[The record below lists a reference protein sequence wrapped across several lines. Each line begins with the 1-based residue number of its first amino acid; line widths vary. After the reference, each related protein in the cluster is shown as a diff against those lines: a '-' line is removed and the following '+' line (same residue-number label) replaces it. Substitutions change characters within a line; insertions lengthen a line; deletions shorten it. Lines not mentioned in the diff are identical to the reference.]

1 MGPGGQTI
9 EARMQNLV
17 KQTADDITACGN
29 ACDAYSKKRLV
40 VKVIK
45 GSLWDGTLKGYI
57 DIFAKRR
64 KEFTFALSIHTGI
77 GVDDANRKLD
87 SLDSKMDVLLEFFTT
102 SVTPE
107 YKELAALVQ
116 KKGGARAVMDSNETL
131 KELLKF
137 KAASAATTSKQAERD
152 SPEHKSSTGKDDLD
166 ALKVELF
173 ESPELA
179 IKKNFDVFERKF
191 KMQQR
196 ELSEE
201 MRRVV
206 HHEGDR
212 VIEVVTSGSHDRI
225 IDPVRLDGLS
235 GVHAGG

>member
-1 MGPGGQTI
+1 
-9 EARMQNLV
+9 MQNLV

-45 GSLWDGTLKGYI
+45 GTLWDSTLKGYI
-57 DIFAKRR
+57 DVFAKRR

-87 SLDSKMDVLLEFFTT
+87 SLDSKMDVLVEFFTM

-107 YKELAALVQ
+107 FKELAALVQ

-131 KELLKF
+131 NELLDF
-137 KAASAATTSKQAERD
+137 KAISAATTSKRAEHD
-152 SPEHKSSTGKDDLD
+152 GPEHNSYLGKGDLD
-166 ALKVELF
+166 ALKLELF

-212 VIEVVTSGSHDRI
+212 VIEAVTSGSHDRI
-225 IDPVRLDGLS
+225 IDPVRLDGSS
-235 GVHAGG
+235 GFHAIS